1 MIVAFIASGLHYGS
15 VLVHCQRGVSR
26 SATAVLFYLMSRQG
40 MKYDDALAL
49 VQRKRPCVN
58 PIQSFRSQLVKYE
71 LQCKEKGLI
80 KDNQKDK
87 KTDDKVREGKTK
99 KRKMMGP
106 SIGPQ
111 KMVKCET
118 NGSSESQPKKKSS
131 TSKNDEKLKSSKDN
145 SDKRSIGPTLPPGF
159 KRG

>member
-26 SATAVLFYLMSRQG
+26 SATAVLFYLMSKQG

-49 VQRKRPCVN
+49 VQRKRHVVN
-58 PIQSFRSQLVKYE
+58 PIESFRSQLVKYE

-80 KDNQKDK
+80 KDKQDGK
-87 KTDDKVREGKTK
+87 KTDDRVREGKSK

-111 KMVKCET
+111 KMLKNET
-118 NGSSESQPKKKSS
+118 NGSSESQSKKEGSAS
-131 TSKNDEKLKSSKDN
+131 NNDEKLKSSKDN
-145 SDKRSIGPTLPPGF
+145 SAKRSIGPTLPPGF